1 MSDTERGYTIVR
13 TFDATPDMVWSAWAT
28 PEHFAAWW
36 GGADMRVEGVALDV
50 RVGGEWRARMVLPN
64 GLDIPWTG
72 TYHEVVEPERLV
84 LDLDDGTGGPGDGR
98 ELFTV
103 TIAPTDDGRSEMT
116 LTQSGGHLSDEEYE
130 RARIGTNSFLDAM
143 EALFRETIKGRH
155 ENA

>member
-1 MSDTERGYTIVR
+1 MSDAERGYTIVR
-13 TFDATPDMVWSAWAT
+13 TFDATPDMVWAAWST

-36 GGADMRVEGVALDV
+36 GGADMRVEDVALDV

-64 GLDIPWTG
+64 GHEIPWRG
-72 TYHEVVEPERLV
+72 TYHEVIEDRRLV
-84 LDLDDGTGGPGDGR
+84 LDLDDGTGDPGEI

-103 TIAPTDDGRSEMT
+103 TIAPVDGGSEMT

-143 EALFRETIKGRH
+143 ENLFGGAIKGRH
-155 ENA
+155 ETS